1 MTKAD
6 VECIV
11 NEGQIWRCPPCSKL
25 RRQSMSAVSSA
36 EDGNASISQVIFMLE
51 EAREDRK
58 RMEREFNASFEFANS
73 KIDDQTN
80 TITNQTLKINE
91 CLRLIEDL
99 KKENASLKRKV
110 CDLETRLEDAEQYTC
125 SNTLEIYGVPE
136 TKNEDVYETVKRVCN
151 ALDVNITREKI
162 DVCHRLGK
170 PKGDNRPAGII
181 VKFVRREDKFS
192 VVARRKVKR
201 NLSMQDLGFQQQA
214 VVYIN
219 ESLSPAL
226 RRIFAAAREAKKKY
240 DYAYLWV
247 QNGKILMRKEQGK
260 PIVKITSLSDLDRL

>member
-11 NEGQIWRCPPCSKL
+11 NEGKIWRCPPCSKL

-58 RMEREFNASFEFANS
+58 QMEREFNASFEFANS

-110 CDLETRLEDAEQYTC
+110 CDLETRLEDAEQ
-125 SNTLEIYGVPE
+125 
-136 TKNEDVYETVKRVCN
+136 
-151 ALDVNITREKI
+151 
-162 DVCHRLGK
+162 
-170 PKGDNRPAGII
+170 
-181 VKFVRREDKFS
+181 REDKFS

-201 NLSMQDLGFQQQA
+201 NLSTQDLGFQQQA

-219 ESLSPAL
+219 ESLSPAR